1 MWTRLA
7 KAAEALMVVPAIAT
21 YYFIDSKFVSIRS
34 TTGSSMFPTIE
45 ENSIII
51 VDKFFYRLSTPK
63 FQVGDIVLAT
73 QPTNPQTHICKR
85 VIQTAN
91 SRLPSHEHL
100 VIPEGSLWLEGDNKK
115 ASYDSRHHGCV
126 SEHLVEGKVI
136 FIWSV

>member
-63 FQVGDIVLAT
+63 F
-73 QPTNPQTHICKR
+73 
-85 VIQTAN
+85 
-91 SRLPSHEHL
+91 
-100 VIPEGSLWLEGDNKK
+100 
-115 ASYDSRHHGCV
+115 
-126 SEHLVEGKVI
+126 
-136 FIWSV
+136 